1 MAEEFPQESGRT
13 ATQRGSLKQ
22 VNATLMAQTEVLRDT
37 QTSILST
44 NNLLTKS
51 LEGQLKAT
59 SMARLK
65 DIEKDREGG
74 KFKAVAGGIGAA
86 GSKVVGAAQS
96 GIGNL
101 QGMLGKMGAF
111 LTPAALMALPG
122 ILGGILLKR
131 GIPALAVGLFSD
143 EIADFLL
150 GPEADK
156 EMRDQVSKAIQFGA
170 AGSLLGKKFALIG
183 AAAGFLID
191 EEVAKQLTEVGKSF
205 GNMLGMDIKNLDD
218 LKGVMTSIGVFLRDN
233 LGKGLEGINQLLNG
247 DIKGFLGIGEE
258 GGGNLLATLGTLAG
272 LGLVFAPGTTLKFG
286 FGLGK
291 IGLQAGIAAVT
302 TIWKLVP
309 AALGALGLLGQTVG
323 SAGKGA
329 GVKGALG
336 RAGGALL
343 TLGRF
348 GSMFAMGPAG
358 AIVLAAG
365 AGFAFTEW
373 FKSTELGKDL
383 MRIGEEASAELNK
396 DVLGQDGRELAETT
410 VSDADLGIVQ
420 RDVGKDEAN
429 NALRQ
434 SYINMMKISEPGSD
448 TYELNKKALERLDRQ
463 MVDPGL
469 AKGAGLSAP
478 PPSTAQQLKTD
489 AMNNGSSNRPMIVDG
504 SNNTTNNIGQSNTT
518 LSAPPPSA
526 GQNDDYSGAVNSRM
540 NLSTSGYLN

>member
-1 MAEEFPQESGRT
+1 M
-13 ATQRGSLKQ
+13 
-22 VNATLMAQTEVLRDT
+22 
-37 QTSILST
+37 
-44 NNLLTKS
+44 
-51 LEGQLKAT
+51 
-59 SMARLK
+59 
-65 DIEKDREGG
+65 
-74 KFKAVAGGIGAA
+74 
-86 GSKVVGAAQS
+86 
-96 GIGNL
+96 
-101 QGMLGKMGAF
+101 
-111 LTPAALMALPG
+111 
-122 ILGGILLKR
+122 
-131 GIPALAVGLFSD
+131 
-143 EIADFLL
+143 
-150 GPEADK
+150 
-156 EMRDQVSKAIQFGA
+156 
-170 AGSLLGKKFALIG
+170 
-183 AAAGFLID
+183 
-191 EEVAKQLTEVGKSF
+191 
-205 GNMLGMDIKNLDD
+205 
-218 LKGVMTSIGVFLRDN
+218 
-233 LGKGLEGINQLLNG
+233 
-247 DIKGFLGIGEE
+247 
-258 GGGNLLATLGTLAG
+258 
-272 LGLVFAPGTTLKFG
+272 FAPGTTLKFG

-291 IGLQAGIAAVT
+291 VGLQAGIAAVT
-302 TIWKLVP
+302 GIWKLVP

-336 RAGGALL
+336 KAGGALL

-365 AGFAFTEW
+365 AGFAFTVW

-383 MRIGEEASAELNK
+383 MRMGEEASAELNK
-396 DVLGQDGRELAETT
+396 DVLGQEGRELAETT

-518 LSAPPPSA
+518 LSAPPPSSA
-526 GQNDDYSGAVNSRM
+526 QNDDYSGALNSRM
-540 NLSTSGYLN
+540 NLSTGGYLN